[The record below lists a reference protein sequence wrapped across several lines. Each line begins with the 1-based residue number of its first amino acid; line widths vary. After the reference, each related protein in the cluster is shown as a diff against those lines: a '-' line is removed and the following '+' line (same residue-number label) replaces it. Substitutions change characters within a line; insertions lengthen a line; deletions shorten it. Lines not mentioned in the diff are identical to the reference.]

1 MEIILIGAYLLF
13 ATFVLLIIAILL
25 EKTEDMLDIVKST
38 DDYIIIADCRRCAHT
53 PHEVS
58 RI

>member
-25 EKTEDMLDIVKST
+25 EKTEDMLDIVKALM
-38 DDYIIIADCRRCAHT
+38 IISLLLIVAGALT
-53 PHEVS
+53 LPMK
-58 RI
+58 